1 MHNRDMERKMLYKFK
16 EDRRSGEIRFVK
28 DSPKHRLIVPQGGGA
43 AGGEGVGGANR
54 AAAVAVANMKRMLS
68 AAMGGPDSPLMLKSD
83 SLHPAYAGGDVR
95 GGGSAVDG
103 QQAGQQQR
111 HYQEQQQQ
119 RRGVGEAAVGHHLH
133 HHHLS
138 QGAVS
143 GEGSG
148 VGDSAHNSSCLLR
161 NASAQHAWSAYGSSG
176 PAASGLG
183 AAAAPMSAIGTGG
196 SVGSSPFNVALLK
209 SGNASSAAILSSSN
223 SSSNKHG
230 GHEGHFGY
238 NQSNMMQRGTPAT
251 MAGYS
256 NLPGRSG
263 HYRPPPLALHYNLL
277 VLIVLL
283 FPSTGNEC
291 WTKVCIPTFCHRS
304 GTAQ

>member
-43 AGGEGVGGANR
+43 AGGDGVGGANR

-103 QQAGQQQR
+103 HPLKQAGQQQR

-143 GEGSG
+143 GEGEGSG

-183 AAAAPMSAIGTGG
+183 AAAAPMSASGTGG
-196 SVGSSPFNVALLK
+196 SVGSSPVNVALLK

-263 HYRPPPLALHYNLL
+263 TTAPPPGLALQFAGLNSFVPKY
-277 VLIVLL
+277 
-283 FPSTGNEC
+283 
-291 WTKVCIPTFCHRS
+291 R
-304 GTAQ
+304 